1 MKISVSLVK
10 PLNDL
15 APPTFPS
22 VNINPAWKNWFCIG
36 TTAIL
41 FVQDVV
47 HIAVKFKARLL
58 NPHVNLK
65 LGPMYGAGLH
75 HFEQLRSKYG
85 KEDHFLRE
93 RDLNRHDKQNY
104 DAVLHMISACPL
116 LENIPGAFGTKCY
129 VEIIQNVVDSYEDKS
144 LGCISRIE
152 KIWYANFFLRYWRKW
167 IMLLHSYTLKNNF
180 ITHNCYMCV
189 ELNAHAIIVYAL
201 TIRDFFKGDAR
212 NFLPWMLGSQT
223 CERMFRAVRSMSSI
237 YSTVLNFSMLGLLR
251 RLYRL
256 DIQLT
261 LQAELQETVKF
272 PSVLRHRSKEGK
284 NKMFWSPLSEIK
296 DSEISEAV
304 DRAKAKAKQTLQELG
319 MDKLL
324 RVHSVWEN
332 ENTTEDLLAGMQNN
346 DDDDI
351 DNMDDYGQN
360 DESDSKNSNSLEI
373 TKELWSET
381 HEEVCK
387 DIQSA
392 CNGGLVSEE
401 ASKTTCKTLQK
412 LRQSLPVN
420 KVKSDTIPLYTLKGH
435 R

>member
-1 MKISVSLVK
+1 
-10 PLNDL
+10 
-15 APPTFPS
+15 
-22 VNINPAWKNWFCIG
+22 
-36 TTAIL
+36 
-41 FVQDVV
+41 
-47 HIAVKFKARLL
+47 
-58 NPHVNLK
+58 
-65 LGPMYGAGLH
+65 
-75 HFEQLRSKYG
+75 
-85 KEDHFLRE
+85 
-93 RDLNRHDKQNY
+93 
-104 DAVLHMISACPL
+104 
-116 LENIPGAFGTKCY
+116 
-129 VEIIQNVVDSYEDKS
+129 
-144 LGCISRIE
+144 
-152 KIWYANFFLRYWRKW
+152 
-167 IMLLHSYTLKNNF
+167 
-180 ITHNCYMCV
+180 
-189 ELNAHAIIVYAL
+189 
-201 TIRDFFKGDAR
+201 
-212 NFLPWMLGSQT
+212 
-223 CERMFRAVRSMSSI
+223 MSSI

-381 HEEVCK
+381 HEEVCQ